1 MKRTLA
7 FLGILALL
15 LTITA
20 FGPAPAA
27 IAALN
32 GKSIKGR
39 NITVNE
45 ARPRTDSRGGGSGG
59 GFSRRY

>member
-20 FGPAPAA
+20 FGPAPA
-27 IAALN
+27 
-32 GKSIKGR
+32 
-39 NITVNE
+39 
-45 ARPRTDSRGGGSGG
+45 GGLGVVGAPG
-59 GFSRRY
+59 